1 MKAHWAARLECTN
14 CSQPLQ
20 VAGYAAPLQAVV
32 LVKKLEL
39 SWSEKALAPTG
50 PLSLVTP
57 VTLSKDPIAV
67 EMRSDARAEASL
79 PLPTMSGRP
88 PGGRRKRQIGGS
100 HAGHLLPTCS
110 DSST

>member
-1 MKAHWAARLECTN
+1 MKADWAATLECTN

-20 VAGYAAPLQAVV
+20 VAGYAEPLQAVV

-39 SWSEKALAPTG
+39 SWSEKALAPAG

-67 EMRSDARAEASL
+67 EMRSDTRAEASL
-79 PLPTMSGRP
+79 PLPTMSGRGP
-88 PGGRRKRQIGGS
+88 LAGGNGRFGGVTQGTS
-100 HAGHLLPTCS
+100 CQPVFG
-110 DSST
+110 